1 MPGTSGST
9 RSAGG
14 DVTTDLDPFRLDG
27 KVLLVTGGSKGI
39 GLAIAAEAARAG
51 ARGVVIAARNPAE
64 LRRAQTQVE
73 EAGARCLAVA
83 ADCTNEEDIAGLVGR
98 AIHEFQGVDVLVNNI
113 GGARFVAPI
122 RETRVSGWR
131 KALELNLTSAFLM
144 IHAVLGTWSE
154 PKPGRSI
161 VNVGSTSALRAWPDL
176 SAYSTAKLGLIG
188 LTRNASRELA
198 PEGIRVNLVCPH
210 LIETPLTEGYRRG
223 PEYDELVAEIPLGRW
238 GNVDEVARVVRFVAS
253 DAASFI
259 TGATLTVDGGWSA

>member
-1 MPGTSGST
+1 M
-9 RSAGG
+9 
-14 DVTTDLDPFRLDG
+14 TTDLDPFRLDG

-39 GLAIAAEAARAG
+39 GLAIATEAARAG
-51 ARGVVIAARNPAE
+51 ARGVVIAARDHE
-64 LRRAQTQVE
+64 TLKRAQTDIEGQ
-73 EAGARCLAVA
+73 GAKCLAVVG
-83 ADCTNEEDIAGLVGR
+83 DCTDEESIAAVVGR
-98 AIHEFQGVDVLVNNI
+98 AVDEFQGVDVLVNNI

-131 KALELNLTSAFLM
+131 RALELNLTSAFLM
-144 IHAVLGTWSE
+144 IHAVLETWTE
-154 PKPGRSI
+154 PKHGRSI

-210 LIETPLTEGYRRG
+210 LIETPLTDDYRRG

-238 GNVDEVARVVRFVAS
+238 GQAEEVARVVRFVAS